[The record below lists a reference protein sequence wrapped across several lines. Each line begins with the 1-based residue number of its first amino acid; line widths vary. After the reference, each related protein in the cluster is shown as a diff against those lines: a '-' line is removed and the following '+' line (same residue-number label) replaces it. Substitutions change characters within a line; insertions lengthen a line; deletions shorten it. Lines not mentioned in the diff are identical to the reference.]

1 MELQIK
7 KSFIPKGRLN
17 RPGLK
22 MTPKYITIHE
32 TNNTEKFCDA
42 DFFANMLEETNS
54 ESSWHFTVD
63 DHQII
68 QHLPLNENA
77 WHCSDG
83 EEGSGN
89 RESIGIEICT
99 YEGQDREKTLE
110 AAVKLCQKLQR
121 EFNIPIENSKQHYD
135 WDLWTDCPF
144 FLRKDGNWTKF
155 IDSISKK

>member
-7 KSFIPKGRLN
+7 KSFISKGRLN

-32 TNNTEKFCDA
+32 TNNIEECCDA

-77 WHCSDG
+77 
-83 EEGSGN
+83 
-89 RESIGIEICT
+89 
-99 YEGQDREKTLE
+99 
-110 AAVKLCQKLQR
+110 
-121 EFNIPIENSKQHYD
+121 
-135 WDLWTDCPF
+135 
-144 FLRKDGNWTKF
+144 
-155 IDSISKK
+155 